1 MTLNQMKYFIA
12 VARCLN
18 FTEAAKS
25 LFITQPALSRQIAA
39 MEEELGTELFVR
51 DRKTLKLTP
60 GGSILYNGLPE
71 LLKTYGNLI
80 NEARNANR
88 GYEGQLR
95 IGILDVYDISELFA
109 DITRLFQKKYPH
121 IHLTMERFS
130 LGVLPDN
137 LYNQSLD
144 LILTYGFSLFDKP
157 SLMTVDIQ
165 KYDSCIMLH
174 KNHPLAEKQ
183 GLSLSDLKSEIF
195 VQLEREVSE
204 EGYQYIIN
212 LCDKCGIHPNIKLV
226 NKMEDVLLWVQ
237 TGNGVAITTDKTIEK
252 MNPFVVIREIPVPEA
267 KDHDITMAWLK
278 RNYNPAIALFMELL
292 EKNKKVI
299 EEKQI

>member
-1 MTLNQMKYFIA
+1 
-12 VARCLN
+12 
-18 FTEAAKS
+18 
-25 LFITQPALSRQIAA
+25 

-51 DRKTLKLTP
+51 ERKTLKLTP
-60 GGSILYNGLPE
+60 GGSILYNGLPD

-80 NEARNANR
+80 SEARNANQ

-95 IGILDVYDISELFA
+95 IGILDVYDIAELFA
-109 DITRLFQKKYPH
+109 DITQLFQKKYPR

-144 LILTYGFSLFDKP
+144 MILTYGFSLFDKP

-174 KNHPLAEKQ
+174 KDHPLAMKE
-183 GLSLSDLKSEIF
+183 GLSLSDLKSETF
-195 VQLEREVSE
+195 VQLGREVSE

-226 NKMEDVLLWVQ
+226 NKMRMCCSGCRREMALLLPR
-237 TGNGVAITTDKTIEK
+237 IK
-252 MNPFVVIREIPVPEA
+252 P
-267 KDHDITMAWLK
+267 
-278 RNYNPAIALFMELL
+278 
-292 EKNKKVI
+292 
-299 EEKQI
+299 